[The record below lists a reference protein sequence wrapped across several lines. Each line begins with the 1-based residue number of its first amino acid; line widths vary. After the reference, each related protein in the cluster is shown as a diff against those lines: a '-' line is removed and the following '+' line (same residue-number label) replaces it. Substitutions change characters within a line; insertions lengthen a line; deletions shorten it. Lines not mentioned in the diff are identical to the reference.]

1 MPAVFVNTTLRARLL
16 AELLREGAG
25 VAALELVGTMTLRQ
39 REAAIGAFRHR
50 DCLVLVASDV
60 AARGLGAPGACF
72 YFDPPQ
78 RVGRGLL
85 GVPGV
90 VGGWGG

>member
-72 YFDPPQ
+72 YFDPP
-78 RVGRGLL
+78 
-85 GVPGV
+85 PE
-90 VGGWGG
+90 GG